1 MKAINLLSHYIYQ
14 GIIQSSN
21 ILVRKKRVEG
31 GKKEERKWKMGIIH
45 HKYQADR
52 KEPY

>member
-21 ILVRKKRVEG
+21 IFGEKKGG